1 MHIFYELMVMIVQSD
16 VSMTIDTPLVGN
28 YLDRLL
34 RIINEFSRYFITGT
48 ATSTVNI
55 GSMSIKLKSSIPVY
69 NRSYQLSHAETIR
82 GRDII
87 TDLLE
92 KQIIKEC
99 SFLATTIEYLG
110 RTISKGQ
117 DRPSRQKVRALI
129 DSAEQKK
136 S

>member
-1 MHIFYELMVMIVQSD
+1 MVMIVQSD

-28 YLDRLL
+28 YLERVTK